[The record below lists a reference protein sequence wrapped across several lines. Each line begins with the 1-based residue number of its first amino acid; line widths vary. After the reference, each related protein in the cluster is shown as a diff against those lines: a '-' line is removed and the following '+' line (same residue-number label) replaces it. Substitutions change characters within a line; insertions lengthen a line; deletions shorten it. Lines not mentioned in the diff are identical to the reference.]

1 MQTITFITD
10 DNVSRLLH
18 DIAKENNKST
28 DEIIAE
34 SLRYYA
40 EMLLRK
46 KLSQQIKYASNLVA
60 NQSLEINQ
68 SLAASNSDGL

>member
-1 MQTITFITD
+1 MQTITFTID

-18 DIAKENNKST
+18 EIAEENNKPT
-28 DEIIAE
+28 NEIIAE

-40 EMLLRK
+40 ALLQRK

>member
-68 SLAASNSDGL
+68 SLAASNADGL

>member
-10 DNVSRLLH
+10 DNVSRLLQ

-40 EMLLRK
+40 EMLQRK
-46 KLSQQIKYASNLVA
+46 KLSQQIKYVSNLVT

-68 SLAASNSDGL
+68 SLTASNADGL